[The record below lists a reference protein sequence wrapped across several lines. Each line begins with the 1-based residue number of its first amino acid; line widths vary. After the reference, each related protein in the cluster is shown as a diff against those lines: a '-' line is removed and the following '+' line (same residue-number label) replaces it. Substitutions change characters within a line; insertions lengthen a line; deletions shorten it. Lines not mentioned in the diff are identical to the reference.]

1 MLRGLST
8 VSFYADDVEAARAWY
23 AELLGVDAY
32 FVREAGGSPVYV
44 EFRLGDLQ
52 HELGIIDSRFAPAGP
67 RQAPGGAVAYWHV
80 DDVDATVRRL
90 LELGATTHEPPIER
104 GPGFVTAS
112 VVDPFGNV
120 LGVMH
125 NQHYLDVLATLDRP
139 QNTEEPAAPL
149 RPAR

>member
-52 HELGIIDSRFAPAGP
+52 HELGVIDSRFAPAG
-67 RQAPGGAVAYWHV
+67 RAQAPAGAIAYWHV
-80 DDVDATVRRL
+80 DDLETAVERL
-90 LELGATTHEPPIER
+90 LALGATTYEAPVER
-104 GPGFVTAS
+104 GPGFTTAS

-120 LGVMH
+120 LGIMH
-125 NQHYLDVLATLDRP
+125 NRHYLEVLGALHRP
-139 QNTEEPAAPL
+139 
-149 RPAR
+149 